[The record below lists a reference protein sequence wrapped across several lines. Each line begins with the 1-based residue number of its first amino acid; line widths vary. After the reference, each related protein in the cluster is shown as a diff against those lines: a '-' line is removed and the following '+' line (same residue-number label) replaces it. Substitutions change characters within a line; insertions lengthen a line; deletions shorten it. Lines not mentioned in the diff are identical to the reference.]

1 MKKFMLYAIP
11 WSFILIFIAIM
22 LSGSFLK
29 QPISEEDRLLEAM
42 KSLETSINHLD
53 WEKAEEEVDYIQTAW
68 DKIVFRVQFSV
79 ERENM
84 MQVDETISRIKGG
97 VKAQDKNIIME
108 EIYYFYTLW
117 DHLGK

>member
-1 MKKFMLYAIP
+1 MLYAIP
-11 WSFILIFIAIM
+11 WSCILLFIGIM

-29 QPISEEDRLLEAM
+29 QPFSDKDRLLDTM

-53 WEKAEEEVDYIQTAW
+53 WEKAEEEVNYIEKAW
-68 DKIVFRVQFSV
+68 GKVVFRIQFSV

-97 VKAQDKNIIME
+97 VKSQDKNIIME
-108 EIYYFYTLW
+108 EIYYFYSLW
-117 DHLGK
+117 DHLGE